1 MTQKV
6 NNNVLFESVPSTP
19 GVLTPYYND
28 FLTTNHLNKLI
39 GS

>member
-28 FLTTNHLNKLI
+28 FFNNEPHQIN
-39 GS
+39 